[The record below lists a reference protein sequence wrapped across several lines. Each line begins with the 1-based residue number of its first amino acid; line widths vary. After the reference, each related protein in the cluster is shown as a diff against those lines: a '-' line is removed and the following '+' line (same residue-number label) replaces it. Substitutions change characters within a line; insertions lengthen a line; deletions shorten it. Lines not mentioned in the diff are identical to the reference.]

1 MPASLLTS
9 IYCIRRWR
17 PLLSAGMPTEFV
29 IFGFLLFGIAVFH
42 HRTFEVAAIGTV
54 SLVLYKLLATDFH
67 LFDHLGH
74 ESRLLVNLFGLLL
87 GFVILSKHFE
97 ASRLPKWL
105 PQHLPKNWT
114 GGLALLAIVAA
125 ISTFLDNIAAAIL
138 GGVIA
143 RHMYRDRVCL
153 SYIAAIVAASNAGG
167 AGSVIGDTT
176 TTMMWIAGVPAVA
189 FLKAFVAAITA
200 VLFSGI
206 VAARYQ
212 HACYPPVDTARKK
225 VKVDGPRLFIVGL
238 IVVGTIGANIAFDFP
253 AVGLWVG
260 IFLGSYIRSTP
271 WRELRH
277 AVKGS
282 LFLVL
287 LVLSASLIPV
297 HNLPAPTWQ
306 STFGLGLVSAV
317 FDNIPLTALAMYQ
330 GGYDWGVLAYA
341 VGYGGSLMWF
351 GSSAGVAISNLF
363 PEAKSSLGW
372 ISQGW
377 HVAVAYV
384 LGFFV
389 MLVTFGWTP

>member
-1 MPASLLTS
+1 MS
-9 IYCIRRWR
+9 I
-17 PLLSAGMPTEFV
+17 EFI
-29 IFGFLLFGIAVFH
+29 IFGVLVLGIAVFH
-42 HRTFEVAAIGTV
+42 HRTFEVAAVGTV
-54 SLVLYKLLATDFH
+54 ILFLYKVLATDFH
-67 LFDHLGH
+67 ILDHLAH
-74 ESRLLVNLFGLLL
+74 ESRLLLNLFGLLL
-87 GFVILSKHFE
+87 GFVILSRHFE
-97 ASRLPKWL
+97 ASQLPEWL
-105 PQHLPKNWT
+105 PQYLPKDWT
-114 GGLALLAIVAA
+114 GGLALLAIVAI
-125 ISTFLDNIAAAIL
+125 ISTFLDNIAAAII
-138 GGVIA
+138 GAVIA
-143 RHMYRDRVCL
+143 RHMYRDKVCL
-153 SYIAAIVAASNAGG
+153 SFIVAIVAAGNAGG

-200 VLFSGI
+200 VVFSGI

-212 HACYPPVDTARKK
+212 HSYYPPVDTERKK
-225 VKVDGPRLFIVGL
+225 VKIDGSRLFIVGL

-260 IFLGSYIRSTP
+260 IFLGSFIRSTP
-271 WRELRH
+271 WRELRY

-287 LVLSASLIPV
+287 LVLSASLMPV
-297 HNLPAPTWQ
+297 HNLPVPTWQ

-351 GSSAGVAISNLF
+351 GSSAGVAISNMF
-363 PEAKSSLGW
+363 PEAKNSLRW

-377 HVAVAYV
+377 HVAAAYV

-389 MLVTFGWTP
+389 MLILFGWTP